1 MNFDQ
6 LGEQHVYKRRKPSP
20 INQTRRQ
27 SPEDFRQEV
36 WPRQRGARGGAYG
49 GSGGSAAKRDASAKP
64 RSGTTGFSIPGSWI
78 KNLAIAAGLLII
90 AIVGPNWD
98 NIAQKFKAAEVS
110 QKSLEDPSTP
120 LEVMKAEVRPLGYNT
135 RDTLQPQ
142 MQTQP
147 QPQIQTQIQTQ
158 ETPYDNKDFNLT
170 DTFSW
175 FEYKVKPGDTV
186 SAIAESYNLSLG
198 SIIAFNQLNE
208 AWNLRSGKILKIPNM
223 DGVPY
228 TIQKGDTISSIALK
242 MKVPQN
248 AILDAN
254 DILSENIPAGKIIF
268 IPGGKM
274 DSAALNRAIRRPVV
288 EKMIYPVNNRR
299 ITSNYGWRED
309 PVNPVAGQMTFHRA
323 LDLAGKTGDPVKA
336 ALKGTVLH
344 VDNNRTLGNFII
356 LKHGEYQTLYG
367 HLSAVNVSTGDEVSQ
382 GQVIGKVGETG
393 YTTGPHLHFEVF
405 KNGNRINGAINPL
418 DVLR

>member
-6 LGEQHVYKRRKPSP
+6 LGAQHVYKRRKPSP
-20 INQTRRQ
+20 IKNARHHTP
-27 SPEDFRQEV
+27 SLNADFPQHV
-36 WPRQRGARGGAYG
+36 WPRQRR
-49 GSGGSAAKRDASAKP
+49 AAGDDAQKASEESFP
-64 RSGTTGFSIPGSWI
+64 RRSSGFSIHGSWL
-78 KNLAIAAGLLII
+78 KNIAIAAGLLVI

-98 NIAQKFKAAEVS
+98 NIAQRFKAVEVS
-110 QKSLEDPSTP
+110 QKSLEDPSAP
-120 LEVMKAEVRPLGYNT
+120 LEVMDAEFRPIGYKI
-135 RDTLQPQ
+135 RESLHY
-142 MQTQP
+142 
-147 QPQIQTQIQTQ
+147 
-158 ETPYDNKDFNLT
+158 EADNSGSFEGIELNLT

-175 FEYKVKPGDTV
+175 SEYKVKKGDTV
-186 SAIAESYNLSLG
+186 SGIAESYSLTMG

-228 TIQKGDTISSIALK
+228 TIQKGDTISSIAAK

-254 DILSENIPAGKIIF
+254 DILNENIPAGKVIF

-274 DSAALNRAIRRPVV
+274 DAGALSRAIKRPVV
-288 EKMIYPVNNRR
+288 EKMIYPVSNRR
-299 ITSNYGWRED
+299 VTSNFGWRED

-323 LDLAGKTGDPVKA
+323 VDLAGKTGDPVKA

-344 VDNNRTLGNFII
+344 VDNNRNLGNFII
-356 LKHGEYQTLYG
+356 LKHGEYQTIYA
-367 HLSAVNVSTGDEVSQ
+367 HLSAVLVKKGEEVSQ
-382 GQVIGKVGETG
+382 GQLIGKVGETG

-405 KNGNRINGAINPL
+405 RNGTRINPL
-418 DVLR
+418 ELLK

>member
-6 LGEQHVYKRRKPSP
+6 LGAQHVYKRRKPSP
-20 INQTRRQ
+20 IKNARCR
-27 SPEDFRQEV
+27 SPSLDADFPQEV
-36 WPRQRGARGGAYG
+36 WPRQRSSRI
-49 GSGGSAAKRDASAKP
+49 AAKKESPGAPPPHVSK
-64 RSGTTGFSIPGSWI
+64 GISIPGSWL
-78 KNLAIAAGLLII
+78 KNAAIAAGLLVI
-90 AIVGPNWD
+90 AVVGPNWD
-98 NIAQKFKAAEVS
+98 NITARFKAVEVS
-110 QKSLEDPSTP
+110 QKSLEDPSAP
-120 LEVMKAEVRPLGYNT
+120 LEVMNAEFRPIGYLQ
-135 RDTLQPQ
+135 RDIRQDEAQNPEVSFENEEL
-142 MQTQP
+142 
-147 QPQIQTQIQTQ
+147 
-158 ETPYDNKDFNLT
+158 NLT

-175 FEYKVKPGDTV
+175 SEYKVKKGDTV
-186 SAIAESYNLSLG
+186 SGIAESYSLSMG
-198 SIIAFNQLNE
+198 SIISFNQLNE

-254 DILSENIPAGKIIF
+254 DILTENIPAGKVIF

-274 DSAALNRAIRRPVV
+274 DANALNRAIKRPVI

-299 ITSNYGWRED
+299 ITSNFGWRED

-323 LDLAGKTGDPVKA
+323 VDLAGKMGDPVKA

-344 VDNNRTLGNFII
+344 VDSNRNLGNFII
-356 LKHGEYQTLYG
+356 LKHGEYQTLYA
-367 HLSAVNVSTGDEVSQ
+367 HLSAVLVKGGEEVSQ
-382 GQVIGKVGETG
+382 GQLIGRVGETG

-405 KNGNRINGAINPL
+405 RNGNRINPL
-418 DVLR
+418 EILR

>member
-1 MNFDQ
+1 MDVDKYSMNFDQ
-6 LGEQHVYKRRKPSP
+6 LGTQHVYKRRKPSP
-20 INQTRRQ
+20 IKNTKHQ
-27 SPEDFRQEV
+27 SPSLNADFRQDV
-36 WPRQRGARGGAYG
+36 WPRQRSPRVAEKKTRKTPSSQP
-49 GSGGSAAKRDASAKP
+49 GSGMPVS
-64 RSGTTGFSIPGSWI
+64 FL
-78 KNLAIAAGLLII
+78 KNIAIAAGILVI

-98 NIAQKFKAAEVS
+98 NIAAKFRAIEVS
-110 QKSLEDPSTP
+110 QKSLEDPNAP
-120 LEVMKAEVRPLGYNT
+120 LEVMEAEFRPIGYNL
-135 RDTLQPQ
+135 RNMPQ
-142 MQTQP
+142 DGAQNSDSPVSTF
-147 QPQIQTQIQTQ
+147 
-158 ETPYDNKDFNLT
+158 ENDHLSLT

-175 FEYKVKPGDTV
+175 SEYKVKQGDTV
-186 SAIAESYNLSLG
+186 SGIAEKYSLSMG

-228 TIQKGDTISSIALK
+228 TIQKGDSISAIAAR

-254 DILSENIPAGKIIF
+254 DILSENITAGKVIF

-274 DSAALNRAIRRPVV
+274 DANALSSAIKRPVV
-288 EKMIYPVNNRR
+288 EKMIYPVSNRR

-323 LDLAGKTGDPVKA
+323 VDLAGKMGDPVKA

-344 VDNNRTLGNFII
+344 VDSNRNLGNFII
-356 LKHGEYQTLYG
+356 LKHGEYQTLYA
-367 HLSAVNVSTGDEVSQ
+367 HLSAVSVKAGEQVSQ
-382 GQVIGKVGETG
+382 GQAIGKVGDTG

-405 KNGNRINGAINPL
+405 RNGNRVNSINPL
-418 DVLR
+418 ELLK

>member
-20 INQTRRQ
+20 IKNAGRR
-27 SPEDFRQEV
+27 PPLNADFSQDV
-36 WPRQRGARGGAYG
+36 WPRQRGSRARFAGAENE
-49 GSGGSAAKRDASAKP
+49 GSGTRQPRGSK
-64 RSGTTGFSIPGSWI
+64 GFGIPGSWL
-78 KNLAIAAGLLII
+78 KNAAIAAGLLVI

-98 NIAQKFKAAEVS
+98 SIAAKFRAVEVS
-110 QKSLEDPSTP
+110 QKSLEDPSAP
-120 LEVMKAEVRPLGYNT
+120 LEIINAEFRPIGYTVREN
-135 RDTLQPQ
+135 
-142 MQTQP
+142 
-147 QPQIQTQIQTQ
+147 PQIQTD
-158 ETPYDNKDFNLT
+158 PLSPSYNAADLNLT

-175 FEYKVKPGDTV
+175 TEYKVKPGDTV
-186 SAIAESYNLSLG
+186 SKIAENYSLSMG
-198 SIIAFNQLNE
+198 SIIAFNQLDE
-208 AWNLRSGKILKIPNM
+208 AWNLRSGKVLKIPNM

-228 TIQKGDTISSIALK
+228 AIKQGDTISSIAAR

-254 DILSENIPAGKIIF
+254 ELLTENISAGTVIF

-274 DSAALNRAIRRPVV
+274 DATALNRAIKRPVV
-288 EKMIYPVNNRR
+288 EKMIYPVNSRR

-323 LDLAGKTGDPVKA
+323 VDLAGKMGDPVKA

-344 VDNNRTLGNFII
+344 VDNNRNLGNFII
-356 LKHGEYQTLYG
+356 LKHGEYQTLYA
-367 HLSAVNVSTGDEVSQ
+367 HLSAVSVKAGEEVSQ
-382 GQVIGKVGETG
+382 GQLIGKVGETG

-405 KNGNRINGAINPL
+405 RNGNRINPL
-418 DVLR
+418 EILK

>member
-6 LGEQHVYKRRKPSP
+6 LGTQHVYKRRKPSP
-20 INQTRRQ
+20 IKNTKHQ
-27 SPEDFRQEV
+27 SPSLNADFRQDV
-36 WPRQRGARGGAYG
+36 WPRQR
-49 GSGGSAAKRDASAKP
+49 SP
-64 RSGTTGFSIPGSWI
+64 RFAEKKNNKTPSSRPSSGFSIPVSLL
-78 KNLAIAAGLLII
+78 KNLAIAAGILVI

-98 NIAQKFKAAEVS
+98 NISQRFRAIEVS
-110 QKSLEDPSTP
+110 QKSLEDPNAP
-120 LEVMKAEVRPLGYNT
+120 LEVMEAEFRPIGYNL
-135 RDTLQPQ
+135 RDIRQDEA
-142 MQTQP
+142 
-147 QPQIQTQIQTQ
+147 QISDASLISSF
-158 ETPYDNKDFNLT
+158 ENDKLNLT

-175 FEYKVKPGDTV
+175 SEYKVRQGDTV
-186 SAIAESYNLSLG
+186 SGIAEKHSLSMG

-228 TIQKGDTISSIALK
+228 TIQKGDTISAIAAK

-254 DILSENIPAGKIIF
+254 DILSENISAGKVIF

-274 DSAALNRAIRRPVV
+274 DASALNSAIKRPVV
-288 EKMIYPVNNRR
+288 EKMIYPVSNRR
-299 ITSNYGWRED
+299 VTSNYGWRED
-309 PVNPVAGQMTFHRA
+309 PVNPIAGQMTFHRA
-323 LDLAGKTGDPVKA
+323 VDLAGKMGDPVKA

-344 VDNNRTLGNFII
+344 VDNNRNLGNFII
-356 LKHGEYQTLYG
+356 LKHGEYQTLYA
-367 HLSAVNVSTGDEVSQ
+367 HLSAVSVKAGEQVNQ

-405 KNGNRINGAINPL
+405 RNGNRINPL
-418 DVLR
+418 ELLK

>member
-6 LGEQHVYKRRKPSP
+6 LGTQHVYKRRKPSP
-20 INQTRRQ
+20 IKNTKHQNHSLNT
-27 SPEDFRQEV
+27 DFRQDV
-36 WPRQRGARGGAYG
+36 WPRQRSSGAAEKKAFDSRKT
-49 GSGGSAAKRDASAKP
+49 SSSRPS
-64 RSGTTGFSIPGSWI
+64 SGFSMPVSWL
-78 KNLAIAAGLLII
+78 KNIAIAGGLLVI

-98 NIAQKFKAAEVS
+98 NISQRFKAIEVS
-110 QKSLEDPSTP
+110 QKSLEDPNAP
-120 LEVMKAEVRPLGYNT
+120 LEVMEAEFRPIGYNL
-135 RDTLQPQ
+135 RDMRQDEAQNTDSSSITSFENDQL
-142 MQTQP
+142 
-147 QPQIQTQIQTQ
+147 
-158 ETPYDNKDFNLT
+158 NLT

-175 FEYKVKPGDTV
+175 SEYKVKQGDTV
-186 SAIAESYNLSLG
+186 SGIAEKYSLSMG
-198 SIIAFNQLNE
+198 SIIAFNQLYE

-228 TIQKGDTISSIALK
+228 TIQKGDTISAIAAR

-254 DILSENIPAGKIIF
+254 DILSENITAGKVIF

-274 DSAALNRAIRRPVV
+274 DANALSRAIKRPVV
-288 EKMIYPVNNRR
+288 EKMIYPVSNRR
-299 ITSNYGWRED
+299 ITSGYGWRED

-323 LDLAGKTGDPVKA
+323 VDLAGKTGDPVKA

-344 VDNNRTLGNFII
+344 VDNNRNLGNFII
-356 LKHGEYQTLYG
+356 LKHGEYQTLYA
-367 HLSAVNVSTGDEVSQ
+367 HLSAASVKKGEEVNQ

-405 KNGNRINGAINPL
+405 RNGNRINPL
-418 DVLR
+418 ELLK